1 MASLKDLIVMGPA
14 RFLDKL
20 YGNLEGNATS
30 ANKWSTPRSFT
41 IGKTARSVDGS
52 INVAWTYNEI
62 GASISNAWGAG
73 TTAGPTLT
81 TTVNGVASTAVAIPS
96 ASTSAS
102 GIVTTGEQS
111 FTGVKKFASIVYANS
126 GLYIGSNANG
136 DNNFITFYGTTGD
149 GPGSYNHTFIGENL
163 YGGSEGSELVLFK
176 GNDIDNNG
184 GGSPGPDRIRHIAAR
199 HVFQTYDTALSG
211 GWTTICDSTTPVT
224 KLEIRPNLIRAYTTT
239 SINTDTA
246 DYSLNTNSFICDSW
260 VRTKGNTGWYNE
272 THQGGWYMTDT
283 TWIRAYNDKPV
294 YVANTSNSAIYTSG
308 AVRGTKGFTVDET
321 LAIYPEKDNELNFGG
336 TGTNT
341 TIFMGYRATGSRAI
355 PTKFVF
361 GSSGG
366 TANLQ
371 CNTVYLGSGTS
382 SYVSSSQYTG
392 NAASATKADY
402 LVEDES
408 FNLGRH
414 SLQYFNIS
422 GTAGNAFKV
431 NDTPTS
437 AWWHIMRCT
446 HANSAGYYTDLA
458 IPFND
463 VSLYYKRISNGAV
476 KDGGWIKVLDSNN
489 YTSYTVKKDGTGASG
504 NWSINAATATALVS
518 NITFTPAETALTPA
532 DVKTLIGGGSQ
543 IRKGT
548 WHYAGNGYIANG
560 DTTTSQCP
568 FGVIDLAGTTVI
580 QSTTGTEYMQLF
592 ITPPTS
598 NMSNT
603 VKGEMI
609 YYINQGTDYSPTW
622 YRVLTNN
629 NYTSY
634 TVKKDGTG
642 ASGNWGI
649 NITGNAATA
658 TKLATAR
665 AINGTNFDGSGA
677 ITTANWGTAR
687 TITIGNTGKSVN
699 GSGNVS
705 WSLSEI
711 GAMAT
716 DGSTYQV
723 SLTCG
728 DNNNTT
734 GYRLIGSASI
744 AAWANRRLS
753 FIIVSRHTGNGLVT
767 ISYGCN
773 NSTVSVANDYCS
785 IKYFGVSESTA
796 GSPVASDSFLAYVNS
811 DGTTMYFFWKYHDY
825 NSSYITVL
833 GNSGAFT
840 PSNGTWVTSLSSYG
854 TQIATT
860 QINAADTLSSTLAI
874 TKGGTGATTK
884 LNAKTNL
891 GISYGTTLPTSGMSE
906 GDIFFKIG

>member
-62 GASISNAWGAG
+62 GASVSNAWGAG

-126 GLYIGSNANG
+126 GLYVGSNANG

-163 YGGSEGSELVLFK
+163 YGGSEGSELILFK
-176 GNDIDNNG
+176 GNDIDSNS

-211 GWTTICDSTTPVT
+211 GWTTICDSTAPAT

-392 NAASATKADY
+392 NAASATKASY

-408 FNLGRH
+408 FELGRH

-463 VSLYYKRISNGAV
+463 VSLYYKRISNGSV
-476 KDGGWIKVLDSNN
+476 QNGGWIKVLDSNN

-504 NWSINAATATALVS
+504 NWSINAATATALTCGTVGNVNS
-518 NITFTPAETALTPA
+518 PVYFLNGKPA
-532 DVKTLIGGGSQ
+532 V
-543 IRKGT
+543 
-548 WHYAGNGYIANG
+548 
-560 DTTTSQCP
+560 TTSLWAKP
-568 FGVIDLAGTTVI
+568 AVSTDEV
-580 QSTTGTEYMQLF
+580 QSGATGTAGKLYF
-592 ITPPTS
+592 AVAGSSTGNRSIYTFNAAGSGKAVIT
-598 NMSNT
+598 
-603 VKGEMI
+603 I
-609 YYINQGTDYSPTW
+609 DQ
-622 YRVLTNN
+622 NN
-629 NYTSY
+629 SISLN
-634 TVKKDGTG
+634 
-642 ASGNWGI
+642 
-649 NITGNAATA
+649 GNAATA

-687 TITIGNTGKSVN
+687 TITIGKTGKSVN

-728 DNNNTT
+728 DSNNTT

-840 PSNGTWVTSLSSYG
+840 PNNGTWVTSLSSYG

-860 QINAADTLSSTLAI
+860 QINVADTLSSTLAI

-891 GISYGTTLPTSGMSE
+891 GISYGTALPTSGMSE
-906 GDIFFKIG
+906 GDIFFKLG